1 MKTIEEVIEDIKKH
15 LIGLCEAPNYEEDNY
30 TAGYI
35 AAIDEKTS
43 EIFKEGVEFAQRW
56 IDINKES
63 PQYYQTVLADN
74 GEYIAVVAKVSDV
87 NEEYYPIYG
96 TDIIMSPN
104 PIKWRPINKYELE
117 D

>member
-1 MKTIEEVIEDIKKH
+1 MIISPESAVKK
-15 LIGLCEAPNYEEDNY
+15 A
-30 TAGYI
+30 
-35 AAIDEKTS
+35 
-43 EIFKEGVEFAQRW
+43 FKEGVEFAQRW

-74 GEYIAVVAKVSDV
+74 GEYIAVVAKVSDI

-104 PIKWRPINKYELE
+104 PIKWRPIDMN
-117 D
+117 

>member
-1 MKTIEEVIEDIKKH
+1 MKTIEEAIEDIKKH
-15 LIGLCEAPNYEEDNY
+15 LIDLCEAPNYKEDNY
-30 TAGYI
+30 AAGYI

-43 EIFKEGVEFAQRW
+43 ELFKAGVEFAQRW
-56 IDINKES
+56 ISIEDEL

-74 GEYIAVVAKVSDV
+74 GEYMAVVAKVSDG

-104 PIKWRPINKYELE
+104 PIKWRPIELK
-117 D
+117 

>member
-30 TAGYI
+30 AAGYI
-35 AAIDEKTS
+35 TAIDEKTS

-74 GEYIAVVAKVSDV
+74 GEYMAVVAKVSDG

-96 TDIIMSPN
+96 TDIIMSPD
-104 PIKWRPINKYELE
+104 PIKWRPINMN
-117 D
+117 